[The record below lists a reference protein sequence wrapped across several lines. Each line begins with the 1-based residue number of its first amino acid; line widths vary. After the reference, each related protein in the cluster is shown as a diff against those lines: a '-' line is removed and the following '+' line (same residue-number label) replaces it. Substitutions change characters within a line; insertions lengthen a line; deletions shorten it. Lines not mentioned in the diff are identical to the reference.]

1 MHTVL
6 TIGFRRERDSFSE
19 PNTGTSQS
27 REEVCVDVTEGV
39 VGTTITIEAVFTP
52 GTATGTHTRVTI
64 VTIPYQTLSYS
75 KWSKSE
81 ELKIQFI
88 LYNAFASVSLVYY
101 TPHTHHTH
109 THNPPTQRVMEVIIW
124 NQRHNSL
131 STLRKPPTVSS
142 SPFSTMTSLNLPR
155 I

>member
-1 MHTVL
+1 MRTQRSHVFRDTYLIILSSLHTVL

-75 KWSKSE
+75 K
-81 ELKIQFI
+81 
-88 LYNAFASVSLVYY
+88 
-101 TPHTHHTH
+101 
-109 THNPPTQRVMEVIIW
+109 
-124 NQRHNSL
+124 
-131 STLRKPPTVSS
+131 
-142 SPFSTMTSLNLPR
+142 
-155 I
+155 

>member
-109 THNPPTQRVMEVIIW
+109 THTHTHNPPTQRVMEVII
-124 NQRHNSL
+124 
-131 STLRKPPTVSS
+131 
-142 SPFSTMTSLNLPR
+142 
-155 I
+155 